1 MLGSRYNVLTNIKQ
15 FIFSS
20 ISCLFTL
27 FLLPG
32 YGRKPGS
39 ETLSFVQQKVDIPIF
54 PDRTECNKRLI
65 NASPPLKR
73 SGFELHPGDI
83 CAGGEEGKDKC
94 DGAGGAPLVCVFT
107 IYYL

>member
-1 MLGSRYNVLTNIKQ
+1 M
-15 FIFSS
+15 
-20 ISCLFTL
+20 FTL
-27 FLLPG
+27 FLFPG

-65 NASPPLKR
+65 NASSPLKR

-107 IYYL
+107 LYHLWSTISCLFTFCS